1 MKKIFPITIL
11 FFITSLAAS
20 LNAKSIPFH
29 IYHTNDLHSHFD
41 GFKTKN
47 IHGGYTEVGKF
58 SRISTAINKIRKSHE
73 KDIVFGVDAGDF
85 FAGTIFSAIAPSLE
99 PEYPEYDFLVSHGFE
114 AIILGNHEY
123 DPGNIGFARMLEKA
137 NIHSKRQPFIS
148 TNLKII
154 SDERFKKYFNDAGL
168 IQKIKL
174 KEFNSKNGK
183 LTFAFLGALSPNG
196 CLVSKST
203 RGMFEYVGFNDKKS
217 KEEKDQLIEMLQEE
231 INLVRNEAN
240 VVVLSYHGGS
250 EDALE
255 LAEKLSGLD
264 ILIAGHTHKEEF
276 IKIKN
281 TYVQQ
286 TGSYGAKLGILS
298 FEYDTEKR
306 SVVLKNENRLISI
319 DEKISEDPFWKK
331 KTDEF
336 RNRAFKL
343 MGHKEDP
350 KEIVFAPKKDY
361 IRGRELFNEM
371 GQLVTS
377 LVRDG
382 LNKHVG
388 KNDQVDVYFTSMG
401 LIRSSFEKGIPY
413 NRADIF
419 EAVSIGFDD
428 DLRPGVDVVHFYLTP
443 KEMYRLISFLE
454 LYSKFTSTFSPIASK
469 NLTYKVRWWGIPLIN
484 RVYDLRIDGKLVD
497 EHQGLFHV
505 GTNRFVT
512 NNIEN
517 VRNLSKGLVDI
528 VPKDKNGGVLAKLP
542 KLSKEY
548 ILLTEELQKNGA
560 KY

>member
-1 MKKIFPITIL
+1 MKKIFPFTLLCFISL
-11 FFITSLAAS
+11 FGSSLK
-20 LNAKSIPFH
+20 AKSIPFH

-41 GFKTKN
+41 GYKTKN
-47 IHGGYTEVGKF
+47 IHGGFSEVGKF
-58 SRISTAINKIRKSHE
+58 SRLSTAINKIRKDHE

-99 PEYPEYDFLVSHGFE
+99 PEFPEYDFLVSHGFE

-123 DPGNIGFARMLEKA
+123 DPGNLGFARMLEKA
-137 NIHSKRQPFIS
+137 NVHSKRQPFIS

-168 IQKIKL
+168 LQKIKL
-174 KEFNSKNGK
+174 KEFNGKHGK

-196 CLVSKST
+196 CLVSRST

-217 KEEKDQLIEMLQEE
+217 KEEKNQLIEKLQEE
-231 INLVRNEAN
+231 IDLVRNEAN

-255 LAEKLSGLD
+255 LAEKLQGLD

-276 IKIKN
+276 IKVKD

-286 TGSYGAKLGILS
+286 TGSYGAKLGFLS
-298 FEYDTEKR
+298 FDYDTEKR
-306 SVVLKNENRLISI
+306 SIVLKNDNKLISI
-319 DEKISEDPFWKK
+319 DEKIPENPFWKK

-336 RNRAFKL
+336 RKRAFKL

-350 KEIVFAPKKDY
+350 KEIIFTPQKDY
-361 IRGRELFNEM
+361 FRGRELFNEM

-382 LNKHVG
+382 LNRKLD
-388 KNDQVDVYFTSMG
+388 KSEAIDVYFTSMG

-419 EAVSIGFDD
+419 EAVSIGFDNA
-428 DLRPGVDVVHFYLTP
+428 LRPGVDVVHFYLTP

-484 RVYDLRIDGKLVD
+484 RVYDLKINGESVKDHR
-497 EHQGLFHV
+497 GLFHV
-505 GTNRFVT
+505 ATNRFVT

-528 VPKDKNGGVLAKLP
+528 VPKDKNNRTLNQLP
-542 KLSKEY
+542 VLSKEY
-548 ILLTEELQKNGA
+548 ILLTEELQVVGKN
-560 KY
+560 Y